1 METRIAKGWTP
12 LVLALVTIAG
22 ACLVRPPSADGQRFL
37 TDDPVWTDPDNVSI
51 PEPSSSAISK
61 GYDFLENTFGKPGGA
76 PGPARNVNTLGEVPD
91 SSWFT
96 NRIGRRPMTIE
107 EIVRGP
113 NTGDGPDTS
122 SNWTITSLKTDG
134 ITPGFQIRDSRGEVY
149 VIKLDPMVAPQ
160 ITTSAEV
167 ISTKFFHAFG
177 YNVPENYL
185 ALLDPS
191 RLAIGPDARFTD
203 PNGVRRLLSE
213 ADLQAVLEEVP
224 RRSDGTIQVMASRFV
239 RGKPLGPFKFYGTR
253 SDDPND
259 IFSHEDRR
267 ELRGLRVFAAWLNH
281 NDSDAANTLDTYV
294 TEGNQSY
301 IKHYLIDF
309 GTTLGSGA
317 FEPKVRRAGNEYYL
331 EWTPIL
337 KSVISLGFRDRP
349 WRTWP
354 YPDFPSIGRFESKH
368 FRPELWRPDY
378 PNPAFRRMQLEDSFW
393 ATRIVAGFSDDMVR
407 AIVSTGQ
414 LIDPEAEAYL
424 VETLIER
431 RDEILR
437 HYLSL
442 LNPLDEFRVD
452 PGRGSLT
459 FQNLGMKHGIGTARS
474 YRYRWFRFDSD
485 SGATEPLTEPRRAA
499 DTEIPLP
506 TENAG
511 FLMVRI
517 ETVSDDK
524 PDWNRQ
530 VDVFIRNGARREV
543 VGIDRR

>member
-1 METRIAKGWTP
+1 M
-12 LVLALVTIAG
+12 
-22 ACLVRPPSADGQRFL
+22 
-37 TDDPVWTDPDNVSI
+37 
-51 PEPSSSAISK
+51 
-61 GYDFLENTFGKPGGA
+61 
-76 PGPARNVNTLGEVPD
+76 
-91 SSWFT
+91 
-96 NRIGRRPMTIE
+96 RRP
-107 EIVRGP
+107 
-113 NTGDGPDTS
+113 
-122 SNWTITSLKTDG
+122 
-134 ITPGFQIRDSRGEVY
+134 
-149 VIKLDPMVAPQ
+149 
-160 ITTSAEV
+160 
-167 ISTKFFHAFG
+167 
-177 YNVPENYL
+177 
-185 ALLDPS
+185 
-191 RLAIGPDARFTD
+191 
-203 PNGVRRLLSE
+203 LSE
-213 ADLQAVLEEVP
+213 ADLQAVLEGVP

-294 TEGNQSY
+294 TEGDQSY

-317 FEPKVRRAGNEYYL
+317 FEPKVRRTGNEYYL

-337 KSVISLGFRDRP
+337 KSAISLGFLDRP

-378 PNPAFRRMQLEDSFW
+378 PNPACRRMQLEDAFW
-393 ATRIVAGFSDDMVR
+393 ATRIVAGVSDDMVR

-431 RDEILR
+431 RDKILR
-437 HYLSL
+437 YYLSR

-474 YRYRWFRFDSD
+474 YRYRWFRFDND
-485 SGATEPLTEPRRAA
+485 SGATEPLTEPRR
-499 DTEIPLP
+499 
-506 TENAG
+506 
-511 FLMVRI
+511 
-517 ETVSDDK
+517 VSDG
-524 PDWNRQ
+524 PD
-530 VDVFIRNGARREV
+530 
-543 VGIDRR
+543 